1 MELLCSLVSAL
12 PEGPGWSE
20 GRGGCVLCQPDL
32 PSGQGKLLCYLSP
45 LRQGREELA
54 HFSGKGGGNDWVGV
68 SSSSASHKE
77 SMRSENRR
85 SYWGSLG
92 EQYIE
97 DIILLTQ

>member
-1 MELLCSLVSAL
+1 M
-12 PEGPGWSE
+12 
-20 GRGGCVLCQPDL
+20 LCQPDL

-54 HFSGKGGGNDWVGV
+54 HFSGKGGGNNWVGV

-77 SMRSENRR
+77 SMRSENRL

>member
-1 MELLCSLVSAL
+1 M
-12 PEGPGWSE
+12 
-20 GRGGCVLCQPDL
+20 LCQPDL

-45 LRQGREELA
+45 MRQGRQELA

-77 SMRSENRR
+77 SMRSEKSPSNQ
-85 SYWGSLG
+85 GSLR

-97 DIILLTQ
+97 DIISLTQ